1 MANVPKEL
9 KYSEE
14 HEWVRVDGD
23 NATIGITDYAQGEL
37 GDVVFLE
44 LPEPG
49 EEFKQGDSFGSIEAV
64 KTVADLY
71 SPVSGAVTEVN
82 EALDDAPEKVNESPY
97 GDGWLIK
104 LELTDPTELDGLMD
118 AEAYAQHI
126 EQE

>member
-104 LELTDPTELDGLMD
+104 LELTDSTELDGLMD